1 MSEEVLTHPIA
12 FDSAADPQFAG
23 SGLPFR
29 VRLPMEEIELPV
41 FLHLSGVFQ
50 YRVLNAPLNRLAAP
64 TDEALT
70 GELLQALS
78 DTLAGENDMV
88 GLPEQ
93 LLLRG
98 GTLRFGV
105 EQRLSED
112 WRERWGI
119 SLQSLVFTDCRLLP
133 EYREKLD
140 KLLRGELEPERPGP
154 AAPVSDASG
163 SARPGRRLSPS
174 QSDMQKALEELN
186 ARRRAQTQGWKKE

>member
-12 FDSAADPQFAG
+12 FDSAEDPQFAG

-133 EYREKLD
+133 EHREKLD
-140 KLLRGELEPERPGP
+140 ALLRGEREPEEPEP
-154 AAPVSDASG
+154 EKPEEQDAARTG
-163 SARPGRRLSPS
+163 KRLSPS

-186 ARRRAQTQGWKKE
+186 ARRREQTQSWKKES